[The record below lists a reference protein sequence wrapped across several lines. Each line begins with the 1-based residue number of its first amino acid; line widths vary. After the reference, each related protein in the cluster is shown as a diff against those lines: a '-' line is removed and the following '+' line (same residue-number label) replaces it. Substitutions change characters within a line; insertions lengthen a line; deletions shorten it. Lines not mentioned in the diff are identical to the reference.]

1 MNRLRGAGYFL
12 AALVFVVAQS
22 LMLSSVGMS
31 MGQVF
36 IAGTMTAMYGYFM
49 SRFCEED

>member
-1 MNRLRGAGYFL
+1 MSRLRGAEYLLVAL
-12 AALVFVVAQS
+12 AFVVAQS

-36 IAGTMTAMYGYFM
+36 IAVAMTAMYGYFM
-49 SRFCEED
+49 ARFCEED